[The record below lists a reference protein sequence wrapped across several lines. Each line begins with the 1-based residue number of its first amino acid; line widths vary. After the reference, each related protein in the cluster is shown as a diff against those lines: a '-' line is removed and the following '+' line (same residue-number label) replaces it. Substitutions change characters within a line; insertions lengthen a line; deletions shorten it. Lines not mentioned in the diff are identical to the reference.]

1 MEITTLI
8 YFPDFEE
15 PAVRLAEALGCVAV
29 RMGLH
34 HFPDG
39 ESLVRLPARLNGDVI
54 IYVSLD
60 HPDSKLVPLGFA
72 AATARD
78 LGASTVN
85 LVAPYLCYMRQDMAF
100 NPGEAVSQR
109 IVGHW
114 LDQWF
119 DTVFTVDAHLHR
131 VHSIRDVV
139 PCGVNISAAPLMA
152 EFLRQRGGQPI
163 LLGPDEESLQWV
175 QEIGTLAG
183 LDFGV
188 ATKKR
193 YGDRDVEIA
202 LPDMDFRDRE
212 VIIVDDVLS
221 SGFTVAGTATQV
233 VDSGASRVQC
243 MVTHAL
249 FAPGAEKLL
258 EDSGVERVIS
268 TDTIIH
274 HSNSIYMASGLA
286 LALREHVPASG
297 Q

>member
-1 MEITTLI
+1 MEVTTII
-8 YFPDFEE
+8 YFPGFEE
-15 PAVRLAEALGCVAV
+15 PADRLAYELGCVAV
-29 RMGLH
+29 KMGLH

-39 ESLVRLPARLNGDVI
+39 ESLVRLPARLQGNVV

-78 LGASTVN
+78 LGADTVN

-109 IVGHW
+109 IVGQW
-114 LDQWF
+114 LGQWF
-119 DTVFTVDAHLHR
+119 DYVFTVDAHLHR

-152 EFLRQRGGQPI
+152 EFLKQQGNRPV

-175 QEIGTLAG
+175 QQIGTQAG

-188 ATKKR
+188 ARKQR
-193 YGDRDVEIA
+193 RGDRDVEIT
-202 LPDMDFRDRE
+202 LPDLDLSGRE
-212 VIIVDDVLS
+212 VVIIDDVLS
-221 SGFTVAGTATQV
+221 SGFTVARTARQV
-233 VDSGASRVQC
+233 VEAGASRIQC

-249 FAPGAEKLL
+249 FAPGAEELL
-258 EDSGVERVIS
+258 SAAGIESVIS
-268 TDTIIH
+268 SDTILHPTNAIF
-274 HSNSIYMASGLA
+274 MAPGLA
-286 LALREHVPASG
+286 AAIGDMKLSRT
-297 Q
+297 